1 MKNEPTASNA
11 GVAAPEETA
20 VPPFFRELIR
30 RGCLD
35 AGEIRSTADGFCA
48 AVKSLADILVC
59 RGITTF
65 PNDQNQQRDC
75 DKFFDDW
82 YCYAVPRNAGYV
94 YSLFKLREQEFD
106 AKNGLIADGDTPGVT
121 VSFIAFDTDCL
132 IRCLSEPTQANRKL
146 LNQEINRVVAVRGQ
160 RHDGTLKAY
169 FLDPK
174 AEGAYLVAELYV
186 RHIASFAR
194 EGYVAV
200 PEHYAEIYRKSSAA
214 GFSGWVSRIPRFLE
228 ENNASAGDTVCDH
241 EKIYIRNPDNLTVYE
256 KRAILATHTA
266 NVSIFSF
273 AAEVRFHARFLTWYA
288 RLRVPFLGKSIYDS
302 AIRADMTIDDTEYGG
317 PAPFYRMNGRW
328 VRQQEKYH
336 RAYTGE

>member
-1 MKNEPTASNA
+1 MENEPTASNA
-11 GVAAPEETA
+11 GIAAPEETA
-20 VPPFFRELIR
+20 FPAFFRELIR

-35 AGEIRSTADGFCA
+35 AGEICSTADGFCA

-121 VSFIAFDTDCL
+121 ISFIAFDTDCL
-132 IRCLSEPTQANRKL
+132 TRCLSEPTQANRKL

-214 GFSGWVSRIPRFLE
+214 GFSGWVSRLPRCLE